1 MTLLASTLRKMDVL
15 VTADGRSISRRNGVV
30 VGIHDQTQK
39 IFPVQDQPIVIAHHG
54 QNHFWGHPIG
64 RIVKDFAADLIPG
77 LSITA
82 ILDRLR
88 EALHA
93 EVRDTLTK
101 LPPDT
106 AAGCWI
112 VGFGRGEDEP
122 EHAEVFWKVEGE
134 QLVCRENHWRPTSIM
149 LAGSGSK
156 GLRTE
161 WAKVVDASVATV
173 QATHERL
180 FEAALQA
187 DVHPNTVGGHIHE
200 LLILP
205 HGWQWT
211 RPPASAGE

>member
-1 MTLLASTLRKMDVL
+1 MQYAWLRSLQGRYVDFWQ
-15 VTADGRSISRRNGVV
+15 VTGDAL
-30 VGIHDQTQK
+30 
-39 IFPVQDQPIVIAHHG
+39 
-54 QNHFWGHPIG
+54 
-64 RIVKDFAADLIPG
+64 DFALETLSIGAPG
-77 LSITA
+77 LRTRLMDLYLT
-82 ILDRLR
+82 LD
-88 EALHA
+88 AYP

-134 QLVCRENHWRPTSIM
+134 QLVCRENHWRPTAIM

-180 FEAALQA
+180 FDAALKA